1 MIETK
6 GTYRKY
12 PYVIIF
18 DEIFGFRCGYIGLS
32 KTHKY
37 YKTYYS
43 DIDFDCH
50 GGLTFSDFTSILG
63 DDYWW
68 IGFDCN
74 HGTDGVD
81 IEACKK
87 YGCKDLQFVER
98 MYEIKK
104 EFRFMTMEDCIEECK
119 SLIDQ
124 AIREEK

>member
-43 DIDFDCH
+43 DIDFD
-50 GGLTFSDFTSILG
+50 LSDAIDSSERVIRNYDSFISDFYDTEPANTRSVS
-63 DDYWW
+63 
-68 IGFDCN
+68 
-74 HGTDGVD
+74 H
-81 IEACKK
+81 
-87 YGCKDLQFVER
+87 
-98 MYEIKK
+98 
-104 EFRFMTMEDCIEECK
+104 
-119 SLIDQ
+119 
-124 AIREEK
+124 